1 MTKFGECLADEALAR
16 TDVRQLKAQLER
28 LEKTQR
34 ERQVNALADEIADGL
49 RAKIRQLGE
58 TPCVPSEY
66 DLAPQPK
73 IPTPD
78 GEG

>member
-1 MTKFGECLADEALAR
+1 MTKFGECLADE
-16 TDVRQLKAQLER
+16 
-28 LEKTQR
+28 
-34 ERQVNALADEIADGL
+34 ALADEIADGL